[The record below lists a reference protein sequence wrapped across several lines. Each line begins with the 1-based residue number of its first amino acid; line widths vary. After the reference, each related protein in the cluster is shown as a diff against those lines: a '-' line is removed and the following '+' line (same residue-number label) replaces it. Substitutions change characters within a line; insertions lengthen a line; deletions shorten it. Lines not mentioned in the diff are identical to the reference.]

1 MHMKILSSA
10 GTSISRMVCW
20 EQNMCLCKPYVEYEL
35 SINEFQTG
43 NIYLQVLLSIYST
56 KVTIQVIATEA
67 SAYQSRE

>member
-1 MHMKILSSA
+1 
-10 GTSISRMVCW
+10 
-20 EQNMCLCKPYVEYEL
+20 MCLCKPYVEYEL